1 MAATRNKNT
10 RGNYTLDKRQNQ
22 NQEQWRLY
30 VNGAGGYACDP
41 HLPGL
46 GFGPAAIPWNVLS
59 RNAADT
65 ESFLRGIGATNLE
78 EPSPPLFTPA
88 PVFLTPINMF
98 EKSPVYMPEPLVVSK
113 ENRPL
118 LG

>member
-30 VNGAGGYACDP
+30 EYGAGGYAHDP
-41 HLPGL
+41 RLPGL

-65 ESFLRGIGATNLE
+65 ESFLRGIGATDLE
-78 EPSPPLFTPA
+78 RPMPLLFTPSPTFLPTVDLFKQG
-88 PVFLTPINMF
+88 PVLLPQ
-98 EKSPVYMPEPLVVSK
+98 PLVVSK